1 MTTPF
6 VSKLIIPPVITT
18 RVCFYAIAKN
28 SKVKNLHVDGKIKV
42 GNARMVGGIAGD
54 NYGTIENCWVSA
66 DVESDHYSTYDA
78 DLGGIAGW
86 NESGGKIRYCC
97 MTGNVTN
104 TDGNSGVGG
113 IAGSNDGTIE
123 HVTLYGSVSVDHEQD
138 NKWVGDQDETL
149 SNYYDSFNSSEYDAA
164 SDYDLY
170 RKAIKYTYDIKVT
183 NAGPGN
189 IQVSAGGENNV
200 SGARKDQAVTLTK
213 TSGTATRIDIKDADG
228 NWVYSNGDINGT
240 LTFTMPKKAVNI
252 TAYFWADWPTQ
263 GAGTAE
269 DPYIISSAEDWNR
282 FAHNVTLGRT
292 YSGSH
297 VKLTNNISV
306 SNPAGGSTTYS
317 FQSTFDSD
325 GHTLTFNNSGWTEKF
340 IAPFR

>member
-1 MTTPF
+1 MIIEKKTIISVNPSVPAEYRF
-6 VSKLIIPPVITT
+6 FQQSKAEWEKGGYIIK
-18 RVCFYAIAKN
+18 CE
-28 SKVKNLHVDGKIKV
+28 KV
-42 GNARMVGGIAGD
+42 
-54 NYGTIENCWVSA
+54 
-66 DVESDHYSTYDA
+66 
-78 DLGGIAGW
+78 
-86 NESGGKIRYCC
+86 
-97 MTGNVTN
+97 
-104 TDGNSGVGG
+104 
-113 IAGSNDGTIE
+113 
-123 HVTLYGSVSVDHEQD
+123 
-138 NKWVGDQDETL
+138 
-149 SNYYDSFNSSEYDAA
+149 
-164 SDYDLY
+164 
-170 RKAIKYTYDIKVT
+170 
-183 NAGPGN
+183 
-189 IQVSAGGENNV
+189 
-200 SGARKDQAVTLTK
+200 
-213 TSGTATRIDIKDADG
+213 IKDADG